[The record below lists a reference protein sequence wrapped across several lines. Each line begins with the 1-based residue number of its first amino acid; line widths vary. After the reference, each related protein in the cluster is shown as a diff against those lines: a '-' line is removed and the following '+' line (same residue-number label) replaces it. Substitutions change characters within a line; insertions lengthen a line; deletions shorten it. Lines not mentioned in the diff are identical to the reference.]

1 MLGKKF
7 TKQMIKWVNIN
18 HILTSQICNKNVENH
33 HCKSDLGQKP
43 IKQKKKWVNINHILS
58 PITIRC
64 KLNKFTKSFLLS

>member
-18 HILTSQICNKNVENH
+18 HILSSQICNKNVENH

-58 PITIRC
+58 SKNC
-64 KLNKFTKSFLLS
+64 KNICKDSGKLSK